1 MIEALIV
8 LGIVAGVGVYIAQ
21 RSGAFK
27 RNPPTNPPQA
37 PRPDPNDD
45 PRTR

>member
-1 MIEALIV
+1 MIAALVALV
-8 LGIVAGVGVYIAQ
+8 LVAGVGAYIAH

-27 RNPPTNPPQA
+27 RNPPTNPPQP

>member
-8 LGIVAGVGVYIAQ
+8 LTIVAGVGAYIAH

-27 RNPPTNPPQA
+27 RNTPTNPPQP
-37 PRPDPNDD
+37 PRPNPNDD